1 MSETGTA
8 LGEYAQ
14 LRLCSVQ
21 SVNNKAVKASLPFFS
36 RTQMLSGLF
45 LLPKIRFHLQGG
57 FFVQKIVKKIVDNLA
72 LLVVAIGILGAW
84 RPETLTWVGPYVSWM
99 LGIVMFGM
107 GMTLK
112 VEDFQRVLQ
121 HPKEVAI
128 GVGAQFIIMPLVA
141 LALVKV
147 FALPPELAIGVILVG
162 TCPGGT
168 ASNVITYLAKG
179 DVALSVSMTMT
190 TTLLAPI
197 VTPALTYFL
206 AGAWIDISFTAM
218 MISIAQMVLAPV
230 ILGLLVHH
238 FMADTTKKIMPAMP
252 LVSVICIVLLV
263 GCVVALSASKLATVG
278 LTMAAIVILHNTF
291 GLALGFTAAKLLH
304 MDARKART
312 VAIEVGMQNSGMA
325 ASLAVMY
332 FNPAAA
338 LPGAI
343 FSVWHNVSGS
353 LVANFCVRRDNREA
367 QEEPAPVYDN

>member
-1 MSETGTA
+1 M
-8 LGEYAQ
+8 
-14 LRLCSVQ
+14 
-21 SVNNKAVKASLPFFS
+21 
-36 RTQMLSGLF
+36 
-45 LLPKIRFHLQGG
+45 
-57 FFVQKIVKKIVDNLA
+57 QKIIKKIVDNLA
-72 LLVVAIGILGAW
+72 LLVVVIGILGAW

-168 ASNVITYLAKG
+168 ASNVIAYLAKG

-353 LVANFCVRRDNREA
+353 LVANFCVRRDNRET

>member
-1 MSETGTA
+1 M
-8 LGEYAQ
+8 
-14 LRLCSVQ
+14 
-21 SVNNKAVKASLPFFS
+21 
-36 RTQMLSGLF
+36 
-45 LLPKIRFHLQGG
+45 
-57 FFVQKIVKKIVDNLA
+57 QKIIKKIVDNLA

-168 ASNVITYLAKG
+168 ASNVIAYLAKG

-278 LTMAAIVILHNTF
+278 LTMAAIVILHNAF

-367 QEEPAPVYDN
+367 QEAPAPAYNN

>member
-1 MSETGTA
+1 M
-8 LGEYAQ
+8 
-14 LRLCSVQ
+14 
-21 SVNNKAVKASLPFFS
+21 
-36 RTQMLSGLF
+36 
-45 LLPKIRFHLQGG
+45 
-57 FFVQKIVKKIVDNLA
+57 QKIIKKLVDNLA
-72 LLVVAIGILGAW
+72 LLVIAIGILGAW

-112 VEDFQRVLQ
+112 VEDFQRVLS

-128 GVGAQFIIMPLVA
+128 GVGAQFVIMPLVA

-168 ASNVITYLAKG
+168 ASNVIAYLARG

-238 FMADTTKKIMPAMP
+238 FMADTAQKIMPAMP
-252 LVSVICIVLLV
+252 LVSVVCIVLLV

-278 LTMAAIVILHNTF
+278 LTMAAIVILHNAF
-291 GLALGFTAAKLLH
+291 GLALGFTAAKLLRL
-304 MDARKART
+304 DSRKART

-353 LVANFCVRRDNREA
+353 LVANFCVRRDNRES
-367 QEEPAPVYDN
+367 QEEPAPAYNQ